1 MNASQALACGL
12 PEASLGRFVEVPSGD
27 FVMAAHAREPEEG
40 PSCICTCQGFSM
52 LAHEVTNREFAA
64 FVAAT
69 GYVTDAERSVE
80 RGIPGAGSALFATED
95 PERSTAG
102 TWRLA
107 SDANWRAPDGEGS
120 SIEGKDLHP
129 VVHVSLRDARAYAEW
144 SGTRLPTEAEW
155 EYAARLGLADP
166 ERPDSGAYDEA
177 GAPLA
182 NTLAGRV
189 PHRRSRTR
197 RIRRRGARRL
207 FRAERDR
214 PLRHDRQRLGVDRYA
229 LRRRH
234 EHHQGRL
241 LPLRRQF
248 LPPLSTRASATGR
261 RLLHQSHRLPGRPRQ
276 LSSERHQVL
285 LRAVQGDGRGYAPIP
300 HAPSGAF
307 VRSAPEVDRA

>member
-1 MNASQALACGL
+1 MADARSLAAVLFGLLALAGCADEHATSALACGL
-12 PEASLGRFVEVPSGD
+12 PEASLGSFVEVPSGD

-40 PSCICTCQGFSM
+40 PLLHLHIQAFSM

-64 FVAAT
+64 FVTAT

-182 NTLAGRV
+182 NTW
-189 PHRRSRTR
+189 
-197 RIRRRGARRL
+197 
-207 FRAERDR
+207 
-214 PLRHDRQRLGVDRYA
+214 QGV
-229 LRRRH
+229 
-234 EHHQGRL
+234 
-241 LPLRRQF
+241 F
-248 LPPLSTRASATGR
+248 
-261 RLLHQSHRLPGRPRQ
+261 
-276 LSSERHQVL
+276 
-285 LRAVQGDGRGYAPIP
+285 PI
-300 HAPSGAF
+300 
-307 VRSAPEVDRA
+307 VDRALDGFAGAAPVGCFAPSEIGLSDMIGNVWEWTDTPFGAGTNTIKGGSFLCADNFCRRYRPAARQPQDVDFSTNHIGFRVVRDS